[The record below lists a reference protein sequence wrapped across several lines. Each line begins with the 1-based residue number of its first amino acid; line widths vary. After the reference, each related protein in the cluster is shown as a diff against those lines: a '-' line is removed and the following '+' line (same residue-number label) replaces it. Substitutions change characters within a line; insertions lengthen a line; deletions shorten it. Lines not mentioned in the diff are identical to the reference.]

1 MTNEDSR
8 FGGMQSVSD
17 QAGTTA
23 VMCFSGGS
31 GGMEL
36 DTVKLADLLATDC
49 RVVLFCKQGSM
60 IHGLYEKGAKKY
72 ACEPVKFRSRTL
84 SPAMLARVRS
94 AIKKR
99 KIRNVIFFGA
109 SELKTLYFAFLGLG
123 LNVIVRHGTTK
134 STPKRG
140 LIHRLVYS
148 CVDYHVALSRHLLK
162 NVKTIVPLG
171 GKADFRIITSSFNA
185 KNLRKGSSAEQRG
198 SGLRIAHVGRVA
210 QGKGQTDA
218 VQACKELK
226 DNGVDFHLDL
236 LGDYQDKKY
245 LRQLDAMITQL
256 GLDDSV
262 ELHGHVDNVGD
273 YMITADVFL
282 FPSYGEGMSN
292 AMIEALHYGPV
303 CLSYSNT
310 VFPEFRDM
318 GFYLVLAND
327 QDQSDLAEKLLDIV
341 RNLDEEKTKSERNVE
356 LALKYFNRDRERDD
370 WLEILD

>member
-1 MTNEDSR
+1 
-8 FGGMQSVSD
+8 
-17 QAGTTA
+17 
-23 VMCFSGGS
+23 
-31 GGMEL
+31 MEL

-60 IHGLYEKGAKKY
+60 IHGLYEKGAKGY
-72 ACEPVKFRSRTL
+72 ACEPVKFKSRTF
-84 SPAMLARVRS
+84 SPSMLTKVRS

-99 KIRNVIFFGA
+99 EIRNVIFFGA

-140 LIHRLVYS
+140 LVHSLVYS

-171 GKADFRIITSSFNA
+171 GKADFKIITSSFDSE
-185 KNLRKGSSAEQRG
+185 NLRKGSSVESHG
-198 SGLRIAHVGRVA
+198 SGLRIVHVGRVA
-210 QGKGQTDA
+210 RGKGQTDA
-218 VQACKELK
+218 VHACKELAAK
-226 DNGVDFHLDL
+226 GVDFHLDL

-245 LRQLDAMITQL
+245 LRQLDATITQL
-256 GLDDSV
+256 GLDDHV

-273 YMITADVFL
+273 YLITADVFL

-310 VFPEFRDM
+310 VFPEFREM

-327 QDQSDLAEKLLDIV
+327 RDQSDLAEKLLNIAW
-341 RNLDEEKTKSERNVE
+341 NLKDEKAKSEKNVY

-370 WLEILD
+370 WLRILE